1 MLAGLRFSKL
11 TVPASAGLAALMVG
25 AIGMHVKVKDPLKRS
40 LPAMSVLALSLAS
53 VVLNRA
59 TEQDC

>member
-1 MLAGLRFSKL
+1 
-11 TVPASAGLAALMVG
+11 MVG

-53 VVLNRA
+53 IVLNRA